1 MDLTTSVVS
10 TQQAV
15 LVTNVEYTVEE
26 VGHHVPTAILQ
37 LRSRTADGSLVT
49 TEVEGF
55 RPYFGLLQSDF
66 VGDALEVCNDRRV
79 IGAEVD
85 CSPSVWADTIGV
97 DPDAVSARDIEQ
109 YLSDELDADIY
120 HDPEP
125 YTTIH
130 DDPVARVFTREP
142 GDVGG
147 KTGIRADLD
156 VDTFE
161 ADVPFVDRFLIS
173 SEIYQGARLDPD
185 VDRVRYENW
194 PGESDGRDCVQEI
207 EAIDHRPDVTA
218 RMVVYDIEVATED
231 EGFPKPER
239 AVHPITSIS
248 AYDSYRD
255 EYRLW
260 GLASDS
266 WERDTETLTDDITAE
281 LRDRPDFPDDT
292 AGGPTL
298 ADVTLFDDETQLL
311 ESFHSWVLA
320 CDPDIF
326 TGYNCLPSDSKILLA
341 DGTEKPIEDVEI
353 GDEVLGIDGDATE
366 IGEVTNKWQSGVKQT
381 KRVVTDSG
389 TELEAT
395 ADHRVLVGNEEEIAW
410 KSVSDISSGEYLLRP
425 KKTEATTTSTDL
437 SEKELYLAGLVASD
451 GTIEQN
457 GGTKFYNTKT
467 ELHDQFPTEN
477 AVTHL
482 HKGVKSQRVFT
493 DRSRDEVRDLF
504 ESLGIPVGNKRTQE
518 WDLSKIYQMSERH
531 ISAFLAGYMDG
542 DGYISGSIG
551 LSAEND
557 TCSKWLQKLCKR
569 IGVWSVPNERE
580 LIISRGSSGT
590 FANAV
595 SSWISHPEK
604 YEQLAELEDTR
615 SADDK
620 IVPPCLVNEDLD
632 DAPSEAVRRHNE
644 YVKNGYNL
652 RRHHCEMAESPRS
665 EEYTDFV
672 FEKINNISVVGEN
685 ATYDIETSLSSFIA
699 DDVVVHNCD
708 GFDHPYLIQRSYNV
722 QALSIKRYTPTG
734 NPGVWKETFEGNEQ
748 VNFSLSG
755 RSTLDILDAYKK
767 TQFRELDS
775 YTLAAVADAELDYGK
790 LDVDG
795 DELDT
800 AWHERPVEFY
810 AYSVRDTQA
819 TVGIEREAGLI
830 DLFENLRRV
839 TGARYERAV
848 NNGPMLDTLFLRRA
862 YEKGLVLPSNT
873 EPEETVF
880 HGARVFDPVPGVH
893 KNCVYPDLSSL
904 YPSLFAMLNL
914 GSETIIGGKSDLEE
928 SEYTED
934 DCYKFPTD
942 ERSFATVPKGE
953 PIDHIDS
960 DEYKGVK
967 TPGGGLREMFDPQYD
982 WQYVLKPEHNESFI
996 RDTIDDLI
1004 DLKYQY
1010 KGEMYSAVKRV
1021 VNSCFTPDT
1030 EVMTPDGIVNI
1041 RNLTVGDSVYSINP
1055 DTMEVEVKSVTET
1068 IERPEY
1074 RGDLVNIQT
1083 QDIDLSV
1090 TPDHDLLLT
1099 SDRRKEDLWEVK
1111 EAENITEGMQYALP
1125 REWDVSHGSR
1135 VETVDISEYIDTGEY
1150 RADGG
1155 ELQHTGSWQTYKSVF
1170 NADDFVRFIGW
1181 YVAEGTVSVIENP
1194 NGSTSYRITLT
1205 QTESSEYRK
1214 DIEDLLDRMGVNW
1227 YCSDDRHLCFY
1238 NKPLSRFL
1246 IEMCGRLSHTKRL
1259 PDFVWDISENQK
1271 RSLFDAMCNGDG
1283 DEDRDRYNTTSPD
1296 LRDDVC
1302 RLTLEFG
1309 NNPAYRTIEY
1319 DNDVR
1324 RDKYVIRYGNSKNI
1338 FVPKRT
1344 ENDTADDGVY
1354 CVQVE
1359 DNHTLL
1365 AGRNG
1370 KFQWVPN
1377 CYGVMGDS
1385 ASGGK
1390 GFRLYNRRV
1399 AEGITLAGRL
1409 TITHTAEQFTQY
1421 LQDNYDPDATLVGGD
1436 TDSATSS
1443 IPNAPDM
1450 ETAWEWAHDA
1460 VEYVD
1465 ASYDDFAS
1473 ETFDMPAEDHRLEV
1487 ELESLASA
1495 LFYMEG
1501 ETDESYQQSDTG
1513 MLVKQEDTH
1522 GIRKRYAQA
1531 IVWDDDD
1538 GWIDTADP
1546 DEGYDEALSDPEDRS
1561 TVKTLETLDYD
1572 TFEDGPLDGM
1582 DPTDI
1587 VSITGF
1593 EYVRSDSAHIT
1604 RDAQQQVLTHI
1615 LFDPDPKD
1623 RIESY
1628 LTETVDAIEAGD
1640 VPLADLARPKGIS
1653 QDLDEYGWKDVE
1665 ELDDDDVTEAIE
1677 QQGGTWRQTPGPTY
1691 RGAKYADDWLPWEQ
1705 LGPASKPR
1713 KIPIEKVRGDDY
1725 PQVYEYHSYPS
1736 DSARPDPPEVGRPVD
1751 AIAVSNPE
1759 RLPDAFV
1766 VDTDTLIEKTLE
1778 DRLTDILDTM
1788 GYSYA
1793 DLLGE
1798 GNQVGLDAFV

>member
-1 MDLTTSVVS
+1 MDLTNSVGAA
-10 TQQAV
+10 QQPV
-15 LVTNVEYTVEE
+15 FVTNVEYTVEE

-55 RPYFGLLQSDF
+55 RPYFALSQDDF

-97 DPDAVSARDIEQ
+97 DADDVAARDIEQ

-120 HDPEP
+120 HDPDP

-130 DDPVARVFTREP
+130 DEPVARVFTREP

-156 VDTFE
+156 VPTFE

-173 SEIYQGARLDPD
+173 TEIYQGARVDPS
-185 VDRVRYENW
+185 VDRIRYENW
-194 PGESDGRDCVQEI
+194 PGESDGRECVQEI
-207 EAIDHRPDVTA
+207 VPTDDPPDVAA

-231 EGFPKPER
+231 EGFPNPER
-239 AVHPITSIS
+239 AIHPITSIS
-248 AYDSYRD
+248 AYDSYTD
-255 EYRLW
+255 VYRLW
-260 GLASDS
+260 GLTSDS
-266 WERDTETLTDDITAE
+266 WERDTDTLEADIRAT
-281 LRDRPDFPDDT
+281 LRERPDFPDDT
-292 AGGPTL
+292 DSGPDL
-298 ADVTLFDDETQLL
+298 VDVTLFDDETQLL
-311 ESFHSWVLA
+311 ESFHSWVLE

-326 TGYNCLPSDSKILLA
+326 TGYNA
-341 DGTEKPIEDVEI
+341 
-353 GDEVLGIDGDATE
+353 
-366 IGEVTNKWQSGVKQT
+366 
-381 KRVVTDSG
+381 
-389 TELEAT
+389 
-395 ADHRVLVGNEEEIAW
+395 
-410 KSVSDISSGEYLLRP
+410 
-425 KKTEATTTSTDL
+425 
-437 SEKELYLAGLVASD
+437 
-451 GTIEQN
+451 
-457 GGTKFYNTKT
+457 
-467 ELHDQFPTEN
+467 
-477 AVTHL
+477 
-482 HKGVKSQRVFT
+482 
-493 DRSRDEVRDLF
+493 
-504 ESLGIPVGNKRTQE
+504 
-518 WDLSKIYQMSERH
+518 
-531 ISAFLAGYMDG
+531 
-542 DGYISGSIG
+542 
-551 LSAEND
+551 
-557 TCSKWLQKLCKR
+557 
-569 IGVWSVPNERE
+569 
-580 LIISRGSSGT
+580 
-590 FANAV
+590 
-595 SSWISHPEK
+595 
-604 YEQLAELEDTR
+604 
-615 SADDK
+615 
-620 IVPPCLVNEDLD
+620 
-632 DAPSEAVRRHNE
+632 
-644 YVKNGYNL
+644 
-652 RRHHCEMAESPRS
+652 
-665 EEYTDFV
+665 
-672 FEKINNISVVGEN
+672 
-685 ATYDIETSLSSFIA
+685 
-699 DDVVVHNCD
+699 D
-708 GFDHPYLIQRSYNV
+708 GFDTPYLIQRSYNV

-873 EPEETVF
+873 EPDETVF

-967 TPGGGLREMFDPQYD
+967 TPGGGLRQMFDPQYD

-1041 RNLTVGDSVYSINP
+1041 RNLNVGDSVYSINP
-1055 DTMEVEVKSVTET
+1055 HTMEVEVKSVTET

-1099 SDRRKEDLWEVK
+1099 SDRRKEDLWEVR

-1214 DIEDLLDRMGVNW
+1214 DIEDLLDSMGVNW

-1246 IEMCGRLSHTKRL
+1246 IERCGRLSHTKRL

-1319 DNDVR
+1319 DNGVR
-1324 RDKYVIRYGNSKNI
+1324 RDKYVIRYGDSKNI
-1338 FVPKRT
+1338 FVPSRT

-1582 DPTDI
+1582 NPTDI

-1615 LFDPDPKD
+1615 LFDPEPKD

-1653 QDLDEYGWKDVE
+1653 QDLDEYGWKDVD

-1725 PQVYEYHSYPS
+1725 PQVYEYHSYP
-1736 DSARPDPPEVGRPVD
+1736 DDGARPDPPEVGRPVD